1 MINYFRLAYR
11 NLGRNRRRSALSA
24 LALGL
29 GVALLLLMAGFFE
42 GEMRSAMESSL
53 RLQSGHLQVRPV
65 GYEEDKL
72 SLAWEDLIENPEQV
86 AAQIATLEAV
96 ADAAPRLMASG
107 ILTVRDEAVGVQVL
121 GVDPASASNAPYRE
135 GLLSGSFLEA
145 DDREGIL
152 IGRPLAEALGLS
164 AGSKVNLLVNT
175 SDGLVNEQA
184 FVVRGVYSTATPTL
198 DKLVVLMPLA
208 KTQTITGAQ
217 NRASII
223 FVLLKDREQA
233 PVVAQAIQGKNIEV
247 KTWQELNQLLIETE
261 NFSNA
266 YLLLLNLIV
275 LGVTATVIVNTLV
288 MAVFERTREVGILA
302 AIGMKG
308 RQIMTLFLAEAGFL
322 ALGGIG
328 FGLPIGWA
336 LCAYFGK
343 KGFYIG
349 DLGITGMAF
358 GERIYTYLT
367 LEAASSLL
375 ITALILTLLAS
386 LYPAILAAR
395 LEPVEALHGKN

>member
-1 MINYFRLAYR
+1 MVNYFRMAYR

-24 LALGL
+24 FALGL

-42 GEMRSAMESSL
+42 GEMRSALESGL
-53 RLQSGHLQVRPV
+53 RLQSGHLQVRPS

-72 SLAWEDLIENPEQV
+72 SLAWENLIENPEQ
-86 AAQIATLEAV
+86 AAMQIAALEPV

-107 ILTVRDEAVGVQVL
+107 ILAVRDETVGVQVM
-121 GVDPASASNAPYRE
+121 GVNPDSISNAPYRE

-152 IGRPLAEALGLS
+152 IGHPLAQPLGLS
-164 AGSKVNLLVNT
+164 VGSKVNLLVNT
-175 SDGLVNEQA
+175 SDGVVNEQT
-184 FVVRGVYSTATPTL
+184 FIVRGVYSTGTPTL
-198 DKLVVLMPLA
+198 DKTIVLMPLA
-208 KTQTITGAQ
+208 KAQAITGAQ

-233 PVVAQAIQGKNIEV
+233 PVVAAAIQGKNIEV
-247 KTWQELNQLLIETE
+247 KTWQDLNRLLLETE

-275 LGVTATVIVNTLV
+275 LAVTATVIVNTLV
-288 MAVFERTREVGILA
+288 MVVFERTREIGILA

-308 RQIMTLFLAEAGFL
+308 RQITTLFLTEAVFL

-328 FGLPIGWA
+328 FGLPLGWA

-343 KGFYIG
+343 QGFYIG

-367 LEAASSLL
+367 PQAAISLV
-375 ITALILTLLAS
+375 ITAIFLTLVAS
-386 LYPAILAAR
+386 LYPARLAAR

>member
-1 MINYFRLAYR
+1 MVNYFRMAYR

-42 GEMRSAMESSL
+42 GEMRSALESGL
-53 RLQSGHLQVRPV
+53 RLQSGHLQVRPS

-72 SLAWEDLIENPEQV
+72 SLAWEDLIENPEQ
-86 AAQIATLEAV
+86 AAMQIAALEPV

-107 ILTVRDEAVGVQVL
+107 ILAVRDETVGVQIM
-121 GVDPASASNAPYRE
+121 GVNPDSISNAPYRD
-135 GLLSGSFLEA
+135 GLLSGSFPEA
-145 DDREGIL
+145 DDREGVL
-152 IGRPLAEALGLS
+152 IGRPLAQSLGLS
-164 AGSKVNLLVNT
+164 VGSKVNLLVNT
-175 SDGLVNEQA
+175 SDGVVNEQT
-184 FVVRGVYSTATPTL
+184 FIVRGVYSTGTPTL
-198 DKLVVLMPLA
+198 DKTIVLMPLA
-208 KTQTITGAQ
+208 KAQAITGAQ

-223 FVLLKDREQA
+223 FVLLKEREQA
-233 PVVAQAIQGKNIEV
+233 PVVAAAIQGKNIEV
-247 KTWQELNQLLIETE
+247 KTWQDLNQLLLETE

-275 LGVTATVIVNTLV
+275 LAVTATVIVNTLV
-288 MAVFERTREVGILA
+288 MAVFERTREIGILA

-308 RQIMTLFLAEAGFL
+308 RQITALFLTEAVFL

-328 FGLPIGWA
+328 FGLPLGWA

-343 KGFYIG
+343 QGFYIG

-367 LEAASSLL
+367 PQAAISLV
-375 ITALILTLLAS
+375 ITAILLTLAAS
-386 LYPAILAAR
+386 LYPARLAAR
-395 LEPVEALHGKN
+395 LEPIEALHGKN